1 MAMHLVTGG
10 SGFLGSRLVCRL
22 HARGEGVRVLD
33 VIDSPDRPR
42 GTEFVTCDI
51 RNHRGVRDAMKG
63 VHYVHHNVALVP
75 LAKAGPDFWDVNVEG
90 TRIAAHAA
98 LDARVR
104 LFVHMSSSAV
114 FGVPEA
120 CPITGATP
128 TVPVEIYGRAK
139 LAAEKQVRKAAE
151 KGLPGLILRPRTILG
166 PGRLGIFQ
174 ILFEWIR
181 DNRNVYVIGNGDNR
195 FQFVH
200 VDDLVTAALLGADN
214 EVQGVFNIG
223 AARFSTLREDLDATI
238 RHAGSKTKIVGLPVG
253 LTVSSLKL
261 LDVLKICPLAPWHY
275 LTYHKP
281 FYFDLSEPM
290 KQLGWK
296 PRYGNAETM
305 IQAYDWYLQHGS
317 PTDEA
322 GARSIHR
329 DPVKQGVLRLL
340 KWLS

>member
-10 SGFLGSRLVCRL
+10 SGFLGSHIVRRL

-42 GTEFVTCDI
+42 GTEFVACDI
-51 RNHRGVRDAMKG
+51 RDRRGVRDAMTG
-63 VHYVHHNVALVP
+63 VQFVHHNVALVP
-75 LAKAGPDFWDVNVEG
+75 LAKAGREFWSVNVGG
-90 TRIAAHAA
+90 TRAAADAA
-98 LDARVR
+98 LEAGVR
-104 LFVHMSSSAV
+104 LFVHTSSSAV
-114 FGVPEA
+114 FGIPDA
-120 CPITGATP
+120 CPITSATP
-128 TVPVEIYGRAK
+128 AAPVENYGRAK
-139 LAAEKQVRKAAE
+139 LAAEQEVRAITQ
-151 KGLPGLILRPRTILG
+151 KGLPSLILRPRTIIG

-174 ILFEWIR
+174 IVFEWIR
-181 DNRNVYVIGNGDNR
+181 EGRNIYVIGSGDNP

-200 VDDLVTAALLGADN
+200 VDDLVTAALLGV
-214 EVQGVFNIG
+214 EHGTQGVFNIG
-223 AARFSTLREDLDATI
+223 ADRFSTLRDDLGATI
-238 RHAGSKTKIVGLPVG
+238 RHAGSRSGIVGLPVG
-253 LTVSSLKL
+253 LTVSVLKL

-296 PRYGNAETM
+296 PRYGNAEMM
-305 IQAYDWYLQHGS
+305 IQAYEWYIERGS
-317 PTDEA
+317 QKHDA

-329 DPVKQGVLRLL
+329 GPVKQGVLRLL